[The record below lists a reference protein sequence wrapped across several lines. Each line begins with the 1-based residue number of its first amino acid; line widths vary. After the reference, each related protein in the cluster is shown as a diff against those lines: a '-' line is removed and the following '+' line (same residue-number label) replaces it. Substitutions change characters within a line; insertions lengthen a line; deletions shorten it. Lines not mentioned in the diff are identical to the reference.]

1 MKRRE
6 FIALAATAAA
16 TAHVAR
22 GDNAAKMAALPVNPA
37 AKMAAPH
44 MESRR
49 LGGSATGNAPV
60 PPRNRRPYAD
70 VDWSKVQEVHTTS
83 HGHCEN
89 QKMPDAY
96 LDRGFEFLTIS
107 NYYPSAPTMPLKTF
121 RDTYYRVHHDFPVM
135 VKGKRTD
142 GPFDWTKIVSE
153 WKDELPPE
161 MRKQLPFT
169 EGPLRFSR
177 VPDNILEAPNAE
189 HHAFFGDDGKIISG
203 LHMCAPGS
211 AFCSGTFDK
220 RNRFLS
226 HGKGYCFGSGEHA
239 HTAISRMIDG
249 LIHPDGGGVTINHPA
264 WSHLKDDVIWD
275 LLDYDPRVLGIEVY
289 NMCKPSKNYPWSRCN
304 CEDYWDRALSTGRQ
318 CFGFFVP
325 DWGLQEGV
333 NVLLVPEK
341 SVHACLQAY
350 RRGNWYG
357 AIKGRGLLRFTSILF
372 DGTNLQVTLDKPA
385 HLQVITKRGVTAWGN
400 SNKISFAVAAAD
412 REKYGY
418 LRVRAYARD
427 ESEEIIFSQPMMLT

>member
-1 MKRRE
+1 MKRRD
-6 FIALAATAAA
+6 FIGLAASAAA
-16 TAHVAR
+16 TVAAGEER
-22 GDNAAKMAALPVNPA
+22 APA
-37 AKMAAPH
+37 RPDVA
-44 MESRR
+44 
-49 LGGSATGNAPV
+49 V
-60 PPRNRRPYAD
+60 PPRNRRPYSD
-70 VDWSKVQEVHTTS
+70 VDWSKFVEVHTTS
-83 HGHCEN
+83 HDHCEN
-89 QKMPDAY
+89 QKMLDVY

-121 RDTYYRVHHDFPVM
+121 RDTQYRVRHDFPVM

-177 VPDNILEAPNAE
+177 VPDNIMEAPNAE
-189 HHAFFGDDGKIISG
+189 HHCFFGDDGKIVPG

-226 HGKGYCFGSGEHA
+226 HGRGYCFGSGEHA
-239 HTAISRMIDG
+239 HVAISRMIDG

-264 WSHLKDDVIWD
+264 WSHLKDDIIWD

-289 NMCKPSKNYPWSRCN
+289 NMCKPSKNYPWTRSN
-304 CEDYWDRALSTGRQ
+304 CEDYWDRALATGRQ

-357 AIKGRGLLRFTSILF
+357 AIKGRKILRFTSILF
-372 DGTNLQVTLDKPA
+372 DGAHLRVTLDKPA
-385 HLQVITKRGVTAWGN
+385 HLQVITKRGVTAWAN
-400 SNKISFAVAAAD
+400 SKTISFDVAAAD

-427 ESEEIIFSQPMMLT
+427 DSGEIIFSQPMMLT

>member
-1 MKRRE
+1 MKRRD
-6 FIALAATAAA
+6 FIGLAASAAA
-16 TAHVAR
+16 TAHSAMGEGRAPAR
-22 GDNAAKMAALPVNPA
+22 PNA
-37 AKMAAPH
+37 
-44 MESRR
+44 
-49 LGGSATGNAPV
+49 GGSQLAATAV

-70 VDWSKVQEVHTTS
+70 VDWSKALEVHTTS

-89 QKMPDAY
+89 QKMLDAY
-96 LDRGFEFLTIS
+96 LDRGFELLTIS

-121 RDTYYRVHHDFPVM
+121 RDTHYRVHHDFPVM
-135 VKGKRTD
+135 VKGKRVE
-142 GPFDWTKIVSE
+142 GPFDWTKIVSA
-153 WKDELPPE
+153 WQDELPPE

-189 HHAFFGDDGKIISG
+189 HHYFLDAKGAVIPS

-226 HGKGYCFGSGEHA
+226 HSRGYCFGSGA
-239 HTAISRMIDG
+239 LVYTAVSHMIDG
-249 LIHPDGGGVTINHPA
+249 FIHPDGGGVTINHPA
-264 WSHLKDDVIWD
+264 WSHLKDDIIWD

-289 NMCKPSKNYPWSRCN
+289 NMCSPSKNYPWSRSN
-304 CEDYWDRALSTGRQ
+304 CEDYWDRALASGRQ

-333 NVLLVPEK
+333 NILLVPEK
-341 SVHACLQAY
+341 SVHACMRAY
-350 RRGNWYG
+350 RQGNFYG
-357 AIKGRGLLRFTSILF
+357 AIKGRGLLRFTSIRF
-372 DGTNLQVTLDKPA
+372 DGSHLNVTLDKPA
-385 HLQVITKRGVTAWGN
+385 HLQIITKRGVTAWGN
-400 SNKISFAVAAAD
+400 SNKISFDVAAAD

-427 ESEEIIFSQPMMLT
+427 GSGEIIFSQPMMLT

>member
-1 MKRRE
+1 MKRRD

-16 TAHVAR
+16 TA
-22 GDNAAKMAALPVNPA
+22 
-37 AKMAAPH
+37 
-44 MESRR
+44 
-49 LGGSATGNAPV
+49 ATGEGLAPAHSNVAV
-60 PPRNRRPYAD
+60 PPRNRRPYSD
-70 VDWSKVQEVHTTS
+70 IDWSNVQEVHTTS

-89 QKMPDAY
+89 QKMLDAY

-121 RDTYYRVHHDFPVM
+121 RDTQYRVRHDFPVM
-135 VKGKRTD
+135 VKGKRVE

-161 MRKQLPFT
+161 MQKQLPFT

-177 VPDNILEAPNAE
+177 VPDGIMEAPNAE
-189 HHAFFGDDGKIISG
+189 HHNFRDDNGRVIPG

-226 HGKGYCFGSGEHA
+226 HGKGYCFGSGEHM
-239 HTAISRMIDG
+239 HTAVSRMIDG
-249 LIHPDGGGVTINHPA
+249 MIYPDGGGVTVNHPA
-264 WSHLKDDVIWD
+264 WSHLKDEIIWD

-289 NMCKPSKNYPWSRCN
+289 NMCKPNKNYPWSRCN

-325 DWGLQEGV
+325 DWGLQEGI

-357 AIKGRGLLRFTSILF
+357 AIKGRNILRFTSIRF
-372 DGTNLQVTLDKPA
+372 DGVNLQVTLDKPA
-385 HLQVITKRGVTAWGN
+385 HLQVITKRGVTAWCNG
-400 SNKISFAVAAAD
+400 SKIAFSVAAAE
-412 REKYGY
+412 REKYCY

-427 ESEEIIFSQPMMLT
+427 GSGEIIFSQPMMLM

>member
-1 MKRRE
+1 MWYNGRMKRRD
-6 FIALAATAAA
+6 FIGLAASAAA
-16 TAHVAR
+16 VTATRDGEGAVATS
-22 GDNAAKMAALPVNPA
+22 GGAPA
-37 AKMAAPH
+37 
-44 MESRR
+44 
-49 LGGSATGNAPV
+49 V

-89 QKMPDAY
+89 QKMLDAY

-153 WKDELPPE
+153 WKNELPPE
-161 MRKQLPFT
+161 LQKQLPFT

-177 VPDNILEAPNAE
+177 VPDDILEAPNAE
-189 HHAFFGDDGKIISG
+189 HHCFRDDKGNVISG

-226 HGKGYCFGSGEHA
+226 HSRGYCFGSGEHM
-239 HTAISRMIDG
+239 HTAVSRMIDG
-249 LIHPDGGGVTINHPA
+249 MIFPDGGGVTVNHPA
-264 WSHLKDDVIWD
+264 WSHLKDEIIWD

-289 NMCKPSKNYPWSRCN
+289 NMCKPSKNYPWSRSN
-304 CEDYWDRALSTGRQ
+304 CEDYWDRALATGRQ

-341 SVHACLQAY
+341 SVHACLRAY
-350 RRGNWYG
+350 RQGNWYG

-372 DGTNLQVTLDKPA
+372 DGAHLRVTLDKPA

-400 SNKISFAVAAAD
+400 SNKIAFDVASED

-427 ESEEIIFSQPMMLT
+427 DSEEIIFSQPLMLT